1 MKSRTRAATGA
12 LAAATLA
19 LGMTA
24 LATPATAADPVHVL
38 TGGLNA
44 PFGLVST
51 STQGAIVAQSG
62 AGEVTRISPTGAKTT
77 VIDNAMGW
85 PVSPRATATCTPS
98 WAARL
103 LPARRSQN
111 SR

>member
-1 MKSRTRAATGA
+1 MKSRARAATGA

-24 LATPATAADPVHVL
+24 LATPATAADDPVHVL
-38 TGGLNA
+38 VGGLNT

-62 AGEVTRISPTGAKTT
+62 AGEVTRISPTGAKTA
-77 VIDNAMGW
+77 VIDNALG
-85 PVSPRATATCTPS
+85 VAGVAAGDGHV